1 VVVSESVDNEE
12 LTAFVAAT
20 LTAIASGVDAASSSS
35 IRQSANGRST
45 FEMPNKVSFDIA
57 VTAKR
62 TTQGGGGL
70 KVQVFSVG
78 GGVDGRHASESETV
92 SRISFEVPWRH
103 THTSPIK
110 SPSSRTPFNG

>member
-1 VVVSESVDNEE
+1 MSETVDNEE
-12 LTAFVAAT
+12 LAAFVTAT
-20 LTAIASGVDAASSSS
+20 LTAIATGVETASNSAT
-35 IRQSANGRST
+35 RQTRNGHST

-92 SRISFEVPWRH
+92 SRISFEVPWH
-103 THTSPIK
+103 HKSTAPINV
-110 SPSSRTPFNG
+110 PRTRTAFNG